1 MVKLVSEPIR
11 PVADTRDLP
20 QALRQALSDKISE
33 VVIFRDEVTLV
44 VPREHIIAVLTYLR
58 DVQQFN
64 MLTDETCVDYY
75 PREPRFG
82 ILYQLYSLPRN
93 LRLRVKVMLSEYDPK
108 MPTAVG
114 VYRNANWLER
124 EIYDLFGIHFEG
136 HPDLRR
142 ILLPANWQGHPLRKE
157 VPVAVEENAFSF
169 NRARIDAQK
178 PYATE

>member
-1 MVKLVSEPIR
+1 MVKLVSQPIC

-20 QALRQALSDKISE
+20 QALRQSLSDKISE
-33 VVIFRDEVTLV
+33 VVVFRDEVTLV
-44 VPREHIIAVLTYLR
+44 VPREHIIEVLTHLR

-114 VYRNANWLER
+114 VPQRQLVR
-124 EIYDLFGIHFEG
+124 TR
-136 HPDLRR
+136 DLRLVR
-142 ILLPANWQGHPLRKE
+142 HSLRGTPRSAPHPAAGQLARSSIAQRSAGGRRGERLLVQP
-157 VPVAVEENAFSF
+157 
-169 NRARIDAQK
+169 RAH
-178 PYATE
+178 

>member
-1 MVKLVSEPIR
+1 MDQPLSE
-11 PVADTRDLP
+11 LLKS
-20 QALRQALSDKISE
+20 ALGDAISQ
-33 VVIFRDEVTLV
+33 VTLFRDEVTLHTS
-44 VPREHIIAVLTYLR
+44 RERIIEVLTHLR
-58 DVQQFN
+58 DAQQFN

-82 ILYQLYSLPRN
+82 ILYQLYSIPRN
-93 LRLRVKVMLSEYDPK
+93 IRVRVKVMLSEYDASIPS
-108 MPTAVG
+108 AVP

-142 ILLPANWQGHPLRKE
+142 ILLPMDYQGHPLRKE
-157 VPVAVEENAFSF
+157 VPVTVEENAFSF
-169 NRARIDAQK
+169 NRARVDAAK

>member
-1 MVKLVSEPIR
+1 M
-11 PVADTRDLP
+11 ADQSLTE
-20 QALRQALSDKISE
+20 ALASALGDAITQ
-33 VVIFRDEVTLV
+33 VVVFRDEITLV
-44 VPREHIIAVLTYLR
+44 VPRERIVEVLTHLR
-58 DVQQFN
+58 DVQQFD

-82 ILYQLYSLPRN
+82 ILYQLYSIKRN
-93 LRLRVKVMLSEYDPK
+93 IRVRVKVMLSEYDASIA
-108 MPTAVG
+108 TATG

-124 EIYDLFGIHFEG
+124 EIYDLFGIHFAG

-142 ILLPANWQGHPLRKE
+142 ILLPPDWQGHPLRKE
-157 VPVAVEENAFSF
+157 VPVTVEENAFSF